1 MMYVLVQPSYSDK
14 IYDLTFLKKANSI
27 NSGSGLTLTTAL
39 STTVPHRWTMDSF
52 KFQHQDDSL
61 SLPATFIIFF
71 FRRGVALF
79 GSINGC
85 FFRNSQRKLL
95 SHRRQSLANPISK
108 TQELK
113 SYQKFCSPSRILY
126 KTTIHLLKVNPN

>member
-1 MMYVLVQPSYSDK
+1 MTYLRIEILKKYNSSEKVLLFQKYWYLRFGLMYVLVQPSYSDK

-71 FRRGVALF
+71 F
-79 GSINGC
+79 
-85 FFRNSQRKLL
+85 
-95 SHRRQSLANPISK
+95 
-108 TQELK
+108 
-113 SYQKFCSPSRILY
+113 
-126 KTTIHLLKVNPN
+126 